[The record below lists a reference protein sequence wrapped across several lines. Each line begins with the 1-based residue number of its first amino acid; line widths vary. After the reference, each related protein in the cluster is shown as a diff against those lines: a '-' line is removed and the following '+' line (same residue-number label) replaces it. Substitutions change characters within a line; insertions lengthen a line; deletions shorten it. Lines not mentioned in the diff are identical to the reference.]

1 MAQGGYN
8 YGYGNVIQID
18 HGNGY
23 VTVYAHLSQINIRVC
38 MPVGQ
43 GKLIGSSGHKG
54 NSFGAPLNF

>member
-23 VTVYAHLSQINIRVC
+23 STVYAHLSTYRCGCVPERQRRSVDRRVRQY
-38 MPVGQ
+38 GQ
-43 GKLIGSSGHKG
+43 FTGRTPAL
-54 NSFGAPLNF
+54 